1 MTFSFNLLMMLVAA
15 LICSA
20 CGFYKYVY
28 FISVGYGLS
37 ISGQGIMMLILYRE
51 ALSLPIVLVSLIL
64 ILYGFRLS
72 GYLLIREF
80 KSKSYQKHMK
90 TEIKDGSSM
99 NFFVKLM
106 LYIFCAL
113 LYVAMVSPVF
123 YRIDNGYREVNI
135 TYIIGIILMIGG
147 IAFESISDF
156 TKNQAKKKNPKRFCD
171 TGVFKFVRCPN
182 YLGELI
188 LWTGVFVFGVTSLET
203 AGQWIIAILGYLG
216 IIFVMFSGAR
226 RLEVRQNKNYGE
238 DPEYQAYVKSVP
250 ILIPFVPLYSV
261 EKYKFLVL

>member
-1 MTFSFNLLMMLVAA
+1 
-15 LICSA
+15 
-20 CGFYKYVY
+20 
-28 FISVGYGLS
+28 
-37 ISGQGIMMLILYRE
+37 
-51 ALSLPIVLVSLIL
+51 
-64 ILYGFRLS
+64 
-72 GYLLIREF
+72 
-80 KSKSYQKHMK
+80 
-90 TEIKDGSSM
+90 M

-238 DPEYQAYVKSVP
+238 DPEYQTYVKSVP